1 MARRKSTVQNAPTTI
16 EEATALLAEYATTMT
31 ALEEARAE
39 ADSAIAAIEGARDQ
53 LCKPHEE
60 RLKDVFNQLRAWWA
74 VAGEHV
80 TDGKRRSTEIA
91 GCQIGIRTTPPA
103 LKSPNWLKPENLIA
117 QLIEW
122 DQGDEFLTTTV
133 KLNKPAI
140 ISTLRGAEGYAQTE
154 LSKTF
159 GFTVTQKD
167 EFFIDRVKREQPADP
182 EIVPAEQVAA

>member
-1 MARRKSTVQNAPTTI
+1 MARRKSTVQNAPATI
-16 EEATALLAEYATTMT
+16 EEATALLSEYATTS
-31 ALEEARAE
+31 AAIEEARAE

-60 RLKDVFNQLRAWWA
+60 RLKDVFLRLRAWWA
-74 VAGEHV
+74 VAGDHV
-80 TDGKRRSTEIA
+80 TDGKRRSAEIA
-91 GCQIGIRTTPPA
+91 GCQIGIRTSTPA
-103 LKSPNWLKPENLIA
+103 LKSPTGISSEDLVA

-140 ISTLRGAEGYAQTE
+140 IGTLRGADGYAKTE
-154 LSKTF
+154 LADTY
-159 GFTVTQKD
+159 GFTVSQKD

-182 EIVPAEQVAA
+182 EIVPVEQVAA